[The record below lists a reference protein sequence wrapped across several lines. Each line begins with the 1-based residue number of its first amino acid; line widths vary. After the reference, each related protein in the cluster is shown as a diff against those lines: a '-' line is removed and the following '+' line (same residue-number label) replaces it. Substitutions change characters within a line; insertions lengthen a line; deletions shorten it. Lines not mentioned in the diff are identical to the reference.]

1 VTVLVELFVFVDVL
15 LTLFLI
21 FKVLR
26 FAVAGVFGFAVAGVL
41 RFVVAGVLG
50 FAVAGV
56 LGFVV
61 AGVFGFAVAGVL
73 GFAVAGVFGFAVA
86 GVFGFA
92 VAGVFRVLGLNV
104 LGVFI
109 NLTRFSF
116 LRSSSSRSLRS
127 LLIDAR
133 VRGTLFISTIPTQ
146 NNSVKDTV
154 SPYINEHKSCHRDRC
169 VGSRWV
175 VSVRTP
181 IGKGV

>member
-21 FKVLR
+21 FKV
-26 FAVAGVFGFAVAGVL
+26 F
-41 RFVVAGVLG
+41 
-50 FAVAGV
+50 
-56 LGFVV
+56 
-61 AGVFGFAVAGVL
+61 

-92 VAGVFRVLGLNV
+92 VAGVLGFAVAGVLGFAVAGVLGFAVAGVLGFAVAGVFRVLGLNV
-104 LGVFI
+104 LGMFI

-116 LRSSSSRSLRS
+116 LRSSSSPSLRS

-133 VRGTLFISTIPTQ
+133 VRGTLFISTIPSQ
-146 NNSVKDTV
+146 NNLVKDTDT
-154 SPYINEHKSCHRDRC
+154 PYINEHKSCHRDRC

-175 VSVRTP
+175 LFV
-181 IGKGV
+181 